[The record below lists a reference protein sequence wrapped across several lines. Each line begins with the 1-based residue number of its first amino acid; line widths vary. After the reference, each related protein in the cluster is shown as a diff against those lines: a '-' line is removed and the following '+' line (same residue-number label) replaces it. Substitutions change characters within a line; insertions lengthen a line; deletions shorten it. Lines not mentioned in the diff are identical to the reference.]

1 MKHQILTHIRVYLY
15 LSLVI
20 LTIGSG
26 CTKNYSDLNTD
37 PTRLTTLNSGDV
49 KGLFTN
55 AQYMGMYSGRSSSE
69 YQYAQGFFADL
80 FAQYSAITATFDPT
94 DRYNIAQEWIQ
105 EQWIATYTKSLPP
118 LMSIL
123 KETKT
128 PETKALNSI
137 ARIWKVFV
145 MHRATDYYGPIPYS
159 KIGSDSTVVS
169 YDSQKSIYL
178 DLFKELKEA
187 TDVLNANIA
196 QPSYGDKDVIY
207 NGDNRK
213 WVRFANT
220 LRLRLALRISDV
232 EPAMAKLEAEAAVAG
247 GTMAE
252 LSDDAYLKVGG
263 VNYNG
268 YNRQSGWNEF
278 RMSSTMESVL
288 GGYDDP
294 RMSKFWAPSV
304 NTGKYAGVR
313 NGMNVA
319 EIVAPANDPDNTSG
333 PSDALL
339 PGSMFK
345 TPSTVMYSAEAYF
358 LRAEGALNGWN
369 MGGAAEALYEK
380 GIEMSVRTWGITDNA
395 TINSYIKSTNLPK
408 APGGYFNTPALTD
421 IPVKFSSVP
430 EKQREQILT
439 QKWIA
444 LFPEGHEAWA
454 SIRRSGYPKLYPL
467 VHSDNPDVPANKI
480 IRRIPF
486 LNYDRDRNAAA
497 VKAAEALLGGPDN
510 AATRLWWDVKH

>member
-1 MKHQILTHIRVYLY
+1 MKHQILNNIRVYLY
-15 LSLVI
+15 LGIAI
-20 LTIGSG
+20 LAISSG
-26 CTKNYSDLNTD
+26 CTKNYSELNTD

-55 AQYMGMYSGRSSSE
+55 AEYMAMYSGRSSAE

-159 KIGSDSTVVS
+159 KIGSDSTAIS
-169 YDSQKSIYL
+169 YDSQKSIYM

-187 TDVLNANIA
+187 TDVLNANIS
-196 QPSYGDKDVIY
+196 QPSYGDKDVIF

-213 WVRFANT
+213 WVKFANT

-232 EPAMAKLEAEAAVAG
+232 EPAMAKVEAEAAVAG
-247 GTMAE
+247 GTMTE

-278 RMSSTMESVL
+278 RMSSTMESIL

-294 RMSKFWAPSV
+294 RLSKFWAPSV

-333 PSDALL
+333 PSAALL
-339 PGSMFK
+339 PSSMFK
-345 TPSTVMYSAEAYF
+345 TPSTVMYTAEAYF

-369 MGGAAEALYEK
+369 MGGTAKTFYEK
-380 GIEMSVRTWGITDNA
+380 GIEMSLKTWGISDDA
-395 TINSYIKSTNLPK
+395 LINDYINRTALPK

-421 IPVKFSSVP
+421 IPVKFASDT

-467 VHSDNPDVPANKI
+467 IHSDNPDVPATMV

-486 LNYDRDRNAAA
+486 LNYDRDRNGAA

-510 AATRLWWDVKH
+510 ASTRLWWDVK